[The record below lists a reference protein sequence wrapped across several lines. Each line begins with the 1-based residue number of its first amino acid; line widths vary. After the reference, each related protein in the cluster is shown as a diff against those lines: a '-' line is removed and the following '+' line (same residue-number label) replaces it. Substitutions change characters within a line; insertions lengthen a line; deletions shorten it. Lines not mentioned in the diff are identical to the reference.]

1 MEKFKPIKTNNE
13 KIVISIR
20 IDTDML
26 NKIDDEANKTDIS
39 RNELIIQCINFALN
53 NIDNAEKK
61 NIQK

>member
-20 IDTDML
+20 IDTDIL

-53 NIDNAEKK
+53 NIDNTEKK
-61 NIQK
+61 NIPE

>member
-26 NKIDDEANKTDIS
+26 NKIDNEANKTDIS

-61 NIQK
+61 NI